1 MSRIEEKPTYDGD
14 KALHGDL
21 KEVGVI
27 SNDVDVE
34 TAEGII
40 DNIDGLHRKLSN
52 RQIQWIAIGGSI
64 GTALFV
70 TIAWGLIEGGPGS
83 LLLGFAIYS
92 CMLALVNSTIAE
104 CTVYMPV
111 SGGFVRLAS
120 HWVDDVCIAARQTR
134 GFSIRRSHLTSHD
147 RLSASQWAGIS
158 SYTRPS

>member
-1 MSRIEEKPTYDGD
+1 MDYEKKQDYGD
-14 KALHGDL
+14 VPVDAQVNDL
-21 KEVGVI
+21 
-27 SNDVDVE
+27 
-34 TAEGII
+34 GIT
-40 DNIDGLHRKLSN
+40 DNVDGLHRKLSN

-83 LLLGFAIYS
+83 LFIAFTIYS

-120 HWVDDVCIAARQTR
+120 HWVDDVCIAACRKPLE
-134 GFSIRRSHLTSHD
+134 GV
-147 RLSASQWAGIS
+147 A
-158 SYTRPS
+158 PSVDPF